1 MSATPRSRS
10 ATFEDLARLGDA
22 RVEIIHGVIVDKA
35 LPTME
40 HADSQVMLSG
50 FVSRRF
56 RRGGG
61 GRWPGGWWIATE
73 IDVEYEAHQIFR
85 HDVAGWRRDRVPERP
100 RGRPVRFRPNWV
112 AEIVSPSNERRDLV
126 DKFDVL
132 RRSEVPYYWL
142 LKPEEKV
149 LVVHRLDPPD
159 YVVALTATSGQT
171 VRAEPFDAV
180 ELGVGILFGDEE
192 DEE

>member
-1 MSATPRSRS
+1 MSATPRSRR

-22 RVEIIHGVIVDKA
+22 RVEIIHGAIVDKA

-40 HADSQVMLSG
+40 HAESQVMLSG

-61 GRWPGGWWIATE
+61 GRWPGGWWVATE

-100 RGRPVRFRPNWV
+100 KGRPVRFRPATNRSQ
-112 AEIVSPSNERRDLV
+112 VSYE
-126 DKFDVL
+126 L
-132 RRSEVPYYWL
+132 RRENGYFAFPDA
-142 LKPEEKV
+142 
-149 LVVHRLDPPD
+149 RLD
-159 YVVALTATSGQT
+159 LS
-171 VRAEPFDAV
+171 RAK
-180 ELGVGILFGDEE
+180 LS
-192 DEE
+192 